1 MDWMLTTVMAVET
14 SILPPDMCI
23 MEILYLIL
31 KVMIYGLGV
40 AATVG
45 MVVAGVRYMTARDNE
60 SQVANA
66 KKQLL
71 EIVIGLVAWALMW
84 TMMNWLIP
92 GGMSFTLDE
101 KTREE
106 LCPEKSSMVM
116 EDGTEV
122 ATGAKATCR
131 L

>member
-1 MDWMLTTVMAVET
+1 MNWILTTVMAVET
-14 SILPPDMCI
+14 SILPSDMCI
-23 MEILYLIL
+23 MEMLYLIL
-31 KVMIYGLGV
+31 KVMVYGLGV

-45 MVVAGVRYMTARDNE
+45 VVVAGIRYMTARDNE
-60 SQVANA
+60 AQVANA
-66 KKQLL
+66 KKMLL

-84 TMMNWLIP
+84 TVMNWLIP
-92 GGMSFTLDE
+92 GGMSLTLDE
-101 KTREE
+101 MTREE
-106 LCPEKSSMVM
+106 LCPEKSSMVL